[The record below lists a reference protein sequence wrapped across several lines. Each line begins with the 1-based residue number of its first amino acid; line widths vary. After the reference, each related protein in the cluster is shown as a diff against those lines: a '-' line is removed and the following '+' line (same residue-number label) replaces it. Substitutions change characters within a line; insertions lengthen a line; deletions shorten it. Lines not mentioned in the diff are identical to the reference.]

1 MTVTGIIG
9 AMPTLK
15 QIIIILAL
23 LCLSACSGSVDALVT
38 STPLSPTDTPPPSTP
53 TAMLLPLALTVNGEG
68 ITLDEF
74 NAELARYQAAQT
86 ALGKPTSDQQAVAQ
100 VIYEELI
107 SQLLLAQ
114 GAREAGF
121 TLDGPALQA
130 RIDAL
135 AAKLGGADK
144 LSAWQQAHGY
154 NDESFRVALEREAAA
169 AWMRD
174 KIISAVPSTA
184 EQVHVRQILLY
195 NQADAQTYWDRLQTG
210 AKFDTIAAQ
219 VDPLTRGDI
228 GWIPRGYLSEKP
240 VEDAAFALEP
250 NTYSAVVQDKVG
262 FHILELIE
270 RQADRPLSPD
280 QKLTLQ
286 TRALDEWLANRRQ
299 QSTASS
305 WLQSNP

>member
-1 MTVTGIIG
+1 M
-9 AMPTLK
+9 
-15 QIIIILAL
+15 
-23 LCLSACSGSVDALVT
+23 
-38 STPLSPTDTPPPSTP
+38 
-53 TAMLLPLALTVNGEG
+53 ALTVNGEG
-68 ITLDEF
+68 VTLDEF
-74 NAELARYQAAQT
+74 NAELTRYQASQK
-86 ALGKPTSDQQAVAQ
+86 ALGKPVTDQQAAAGL
-100 VIYEELI
+100 VIDEFV

-121 TLDGPALQA
+121 TLDEAALQT

-154 NDESFRVALEREAAA
+154 TAEGFRVVLRREAAA

-174 KIISAVPSTA
+174 KVISSVPSTA
-184 EQVHVRQILLY
+184 EQVHIRQILLY
-195 NQADAQTYWDRLQTG
+195 NQANAQKYWDRLQTG

-219 VDPLTRGDI
+219 VDPVTRGDI

-250 NTYSAVVQDKVG
+250 NKYSAVIQDKVG

-270 RQADRPLSPD
+270 RQPARPLSPD
-280 QKLTLQ
+280 QTLTLQ
-286 TRALDEWLANRRQ
+286 ARALDEWIANRRQ
-299 QSTASS
+299 QSSIVLA
-305 WLQSNP
+305 PK

>member
-1 MTVTGIIG
+1 
-9 AMPTLK
+9 MPTLK
-15 QIIIILAL
+15 HLSILAL
-23 LCLSACSGSVDALVT
+23 LLLLAACSSATDSPAT
-38 STPLSPTDTPPPSTP
+38 TALSPTAPQSTFTASVP
-53 TAMLLPLALTVNGEG
+53 TATLPPMALTVNGDG
-68 ITLDEF
+68 ISLDEF
-74 NAELARYQAAQT
+74 NAELARYQAAQV
-86 ALGKPTSDQQAVAQ
+86 ALGKQLTPEQAAVA
-100 VIYEELI
+100 VTDDLVA
-107 SQLLLAQ
+107 QLLLAQ

-121 TLDGPALQA
+121 ALDDAALQT

-135 AAKLGGADK
+135 SAKLGGADK
-144 LSAWQQAHGY
+144 LTAWQQAHGY
-154 NDESFRVALEREAAA
+154 TDQSFRVALMRQAAA

-195 NQADAQTYWDRLQTG
+195 NQANAQKYWNLLEAG
-210 AKFDTIAAQ
+210 SKFDTIALQ
-219 VDPLTRGDI
+219 VDPVTRGDI

-250 NTYSAVVQDKVG
+250 NKYSAIVQDKVG

-286 TRALDEWLANRRQ
+286 ARALSDWVADRRQ
-299 QSTASS
+299 KSS
-305 WLQSNP
+305 IVLAPK

>member
-1 MTVTGIIG
+1 MS
-9 AMPTLK
+9 TLK
-15 QIIIILAL
+15 QLMIMAVF
-23 LCLSACSGSVDALVT
+23 LSLTACSGVADVFSTPTPIPPT
-38 STPLSPTDTPPPSTP
+38 STPAPP
-53 TAMLLPLALTVNGEG
+53 TATPLPMALTVNGEA

-74 NAELARYQAAQT
+74 NAELARYRASQT
-86 ALGKPTSDQQAVAQ
+86 ALGKPVTDQQAAAGLAIDEFV
-100 VIYEELI
+100 

-114 GAREAGF
+114 GATEAGF
-121 TLDGPALQA
+121 TLDEAALQA

-154 NDESFRVALEREAAA
+154 TSEGFRVALRREAAA

-174 KIISAVPSTA
+174 KIISSVPGTA
-184 EQVHVRQILLY
+184 EQVHIRQILLY
-195 NQADAQTYWDRLQTG
+195 NQANAQKYWDRLQTG

-219 VDPLTRGDI
+219 VDPVTRGDI

-250 NTYSAVVQDKVG
+250 NKYSAVIQDKVG

-270 RQADRPLSPD
+270 RQPARPLSPD
-280 QKLTLQ
+280 QTLTLQ
-286 TRALDEWLANRRQ
+286 TRALDEWVANRRQ
-299 QSTASS
+299 QSSIVLASK
-305 WLQSNP
+305 